1 LPDTIG
7 MSSAR
12 QAAPMPLSA
21 PTNWPMISG
30 FSGLPK
36 LRLSVVASGRA
47 PTAQRLRK
55 ASATAC
61 LPPST
66 GLAAT

>member
-1 LPDTIG
+1 

-12 QAAPMPLSA
+12 A
-21 PTNWPMISG
+21 
-30 FSGLPK
+30 GLADAFDRADE
-36 LRLSVVASGRA
+36 LAHDLGLLGVAEIEVVGGGQRPA
-47 PTAQRLRK
+47 PTAQRLRQ

-66 GLAAT
+66 GLARRSAA